1 MKLLIV
7 MKKFSGGPKIFRQR
21 LSDALE
27 KKSKE
32 TGIEIVH
39 DPNGKFH
46 AELAFVRSLTKHKK
60 PTILRVDGCYIGGGY
75 EGKNRLYKES
85 ARASKFIV
93 YQSDFSRRM
102 CESIWGLKKP
112 NVIISNGINFDDI
125 KGISKDPSIPE
136 GSFVATAIWRK
147 NKRPVSMIQG
157 FIDAGIKNHFYVIG
171 DTYGIP
177 EKYLSKF
184 RKHKNIHF
192 LGPCDFERSISIF
205 KACDYQLHLSQIESC
220 PNAVIEGLACGL
232 KILYSNLQGTREIV
246 PPEDGIMIKTDK
258 WKFQPIGLGQ
268 HDRIKPGL
276 VSDGIH
282 RLMKID
288 KSRNTYRSEIDI
300 NVIADKYV
308 KVIKENV

>member
-7 MKKFSGGPKIFRQR
+7 MKKFSGGPKVFRKR
-21 LSDALE
+21 LSDVLE
-27 KKSKE
+27 KRAKE

-39 DPNGKFH
+39 DPNGKFD
-46 AELAFVRSLTKHKK
+46 AELAFVRNLTQHKK
-60 PTILRVDGCYIGGGY
+60 PTILRVDGCYLGGGY
-75 EGKNRLYKES
+75 EGKNRLYKE
-85 ARASKFIV
+85 AAQKSKFII
-93 YQSDFSRRM
+93 YQSEFSKRM
-102 CESIWGLKKP
+102 CESIWGIKKP
-112 NVIISNGINFDDI
+112 NTVVHNGINFDEI
-125 KGISKDPSIPE
+125 RHIEKDPTIPE
-136 GSFVATAIWRK
+136 GSFVASAIWRK

-177 EKYLSKF
+177 DKYLNKF

-192 LGPCDFERSISIF
+192 LGTCEHEKSMSIF

-232 KILYSNLQGTREIV
+232 KVLYSNLQGTGEIV
-246 PPEDGIMIKTDK
+246 PPKSGIRITTDK

-276 VSDGIH
+276 VSNGIH
-282 RLMKID
+282 ELMKLGGE
-288 KSRNTYRSEIDI
+288 RVMYPSEIDI
-300 NVIADKYV
+300 NIVADKYV